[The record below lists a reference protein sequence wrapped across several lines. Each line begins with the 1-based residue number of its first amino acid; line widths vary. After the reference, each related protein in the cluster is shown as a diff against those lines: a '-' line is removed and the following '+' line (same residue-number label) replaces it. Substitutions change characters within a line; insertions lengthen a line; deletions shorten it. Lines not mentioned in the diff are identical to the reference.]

1 MSSTKPP
8 AVVDPKEWISRTSQT
23 IMPRSST
30 LRAVDLAYEDWYKNS
45 LVLAKQKVLLAAL
58 DQYLK
63 ENGLYWNKVTRN
75 NDSNGQMAYIHGLLK
90 EAVNGT
96 KPHALQTQAIPHT
109 RYGVLYLLGNTT
121 IDVNWLNAGL
131 EGLEKAIDIATEGM
145 GKGAQSTTVGTLAG
159 QNISVK
165 TTVTAGNAL
174 LGVGRK
180 AGVDTPVDQ
189 RADHRNFIVRESKP
203 PTAMNQFGFPMTRR
217 ALELASDNLLTAAAA
232 APLTMAAG
240 AVAVIADLFNN
251 VRLAVQKAVTAV
263 MDKLKAKMLADG
275 TWCFRTAGTVIRK
288 VIVLVVNHIMGEVVP
303 FLKEGLAIGHHLAET
318 IQHVYT
324 SIELAWMKRGISINP
339 GHPEMI
345 AHTIQMQ
352 MLKEAGKSFLNAA
365 GEAVK
370 MGLKGVAAGAGHL
383 GAAILS
389 AIAWMVKFVLRM
401 CEVDNIHDFLTEARG
416 AYAEERRLAKK
427 VKREGSNRIEVE
439 PNMDPK
445 RGGYI
450 HDLKRFKAFFQ
461 RGCDASAVI
470 PMLTLNSG
478 ICGSLMTFIQMY
490 KGDASD
496 AEVIEQKTFN
506 AGNDFF
512 LKLKALGARY
522 MRNKGFKFSSND
534 PAIRGYLVHAL
545 RDHQIQESKL
555 SKGLAFI

>member
-1 MSSTKPP
+1 MSSTKAP
-8 AVVDPKEWISRTSQT
+8 AVVDPKEWVSRTSQT
-23 IMPRSST
+23 ISPRSSA
-30 LRAVDLAYEDWYKNS
+30 LRAVDAAYEDWYKNS
-45 LVLAKQKVLLAAL
+45 LMLAKQRVLLAAL
-58 DQYLK
+58 DGYLK

-75 NDSNGQMAYIHGLLK
+75 NDSNGQMAYIHGLMK

-96 KPHALQTQAIPHT
+96 KPHALQNQAIPHT

-131 EGLEKAIDIATEGM
+131 EGLEKAIDIATAGM
-145 GKGAQSTTVGTLAG
+145 GKSLQSTPVGNIGGQSVSVQTTATVGNGLLA
-159 QNISVK
+159 
-165 TTVTAGNAL
+165 
-174 LGVGRK
+174 VGRK
-180 AGVDTPVDQ
+180 AGVDTPVAQ
-189 RADHRNFIVRESKP
+189 RADHRNFIVNESK
-203 PTAMNQFGFPMTRR
+203 PTAMNQFGFPMTRK

-232 APLTMAAG
+232 APLTLAAG

-251 VRLAVQKAVTAV
+251 VRLAVQKAVTTV

-275 TWCFRTAGTVIRK
+275 TWCFRTAGAVIRK
-288 VIVLVVNHIMGEVVP
+288 VIVVVVNHIMGEVVP
-303 FLKEGLAIGHHLAET
+303 FLKEGLALGHHLAET

-324 SIELAWMKRGISINP
+324 SIELAWMKRSISINP

-383 GAAILS
+383 AAAILS
-389 AIAWMVKFVLRM
+389 AIAWMVKFIMRI
-401 CEVDNIHDFLTEARG
+401 CEVDNIHDFLSEARG
-416 AYAEERRLAKK
+416 VYAEERKLAKK
-427 VKREGSNRIEVE
+427 VVHEGTRRIEVE

-450 HDLKRFKAFFQ
+450 HDLKKFKAFFQ

-496 AEVIEQKTFN
+496 AQVIEQKTFN
-506 AGNDFF
+506 AGNDYF
-512 LKLKALGARY
+512 LKLKALGSRY
-522 MRNKGFKFSSND
+522 MRSKGFKFSSHD
-534 PAIRGYLVHAL
+534 PAIGGYLVHAL

-555 SKGLAFI
+555 SKALAFI